1 MKKFRGC
8 LQGAVIGD
16 CIGGIHDSS
25 GSMHTYSQIAAKA
38 DPSSLKS
45 KLVRAG
51 DRHVF
56 RFSGDSIA
64 IQCASASILNHK
76 NDLEDMKKSF
86 QDCFMGSLKSRSS
99 LKKAVSTSMILANLE
114 SDQERFDPTKFNLQ
128 GNCGVVRAIPCGLVD
143 PDLAPIFAE
152 ATHSHSNATTG
163 ALILARMIAQLV
175 NDNPDFTSITQS
187 HANYHSKFAAVKS
200 MTTDPNGELE
210 ESLGLQE
217 KFLRKFGS
225 NSSAIV
231 AMSSGYFG
239 FLRAVACYNSRESF
253 EIPAY
258 IKELQA
264 KDRSKNLAGNS
275 NRLDSSKALDR
286 ETVVIEEESPI
297 AMAIN
302 WAISLGGD
310 TRTNACI
317 AGALA
322 GTHWGD
328 DHIPDEWRLYC
339 EGTAEADDLAG
350 RLYSSVKG

>member
-25 GSMHTYSQIAAKA
+25 GSMHTYSEIAAKA

-64 IQCASASILNHK
+64 IQCASTSILNHK
-76 NDLEDMKKSF
+76 SHLDVMKKSF
-86 QDCFMGSLKSRSS
+86 QDCFSESLKSRSS
-99 LKKAVSTSMILANLE
+99 LRKAVSTSMILANLE
-114 SDQERFDPTKFNLQ
+114 SEQEAFDPTKFNLQ
-128 GNCGVVRAIPCGLVD
+128 GNCGVVRAIPCGLVN
-143 PDLAPIFAE
+143 PSLAPMFAE
-152 ATHSHSNATTG
+152 ATHSHSNATSG
-163 ALILARMIAQLV
+163 ALILANMISQLLQ
-175 NDNPDFTSITQS
+175 DKTDFTSLTQV
-187 HANYHSKFAAVKS
+187 HGNYHSKFAAVKLL
-200 MTTDPNGELE
+200 TLDPNGDLE
-210 ESLGLQE
+210 ETKELQE
-217 KFLRKFGS
+217 KFQRKFGS
-225 NSSAIV
+225 NSSAVV

-239 FLRAVACYNSRESF
+239 FLRAMTCYSSRESF

-264 KDRSKNLAGNS
+264 KDRSRNLAGNS

-322 GTHWGD
+322 GTYWGD

-339 EGTAEADDLAG
+339 EGTSEAETLAAK
-350 RLYSSVKG
+350 LYSSVNG